1 MQGPG
6 SGQVQ
11 NMGRLN
17 VKFSG
22 KQNKVLQEL
31 AEELGTTKAGVL
43 RSALSLLEVALRER
57 KSGRQLGV
65 FEGDRVVKEI
75 IGWSRN

>member
-1 MQGPG
+1 
-6 SGQVQ
+6 
-11 NMGRLN
+11 MGRLN